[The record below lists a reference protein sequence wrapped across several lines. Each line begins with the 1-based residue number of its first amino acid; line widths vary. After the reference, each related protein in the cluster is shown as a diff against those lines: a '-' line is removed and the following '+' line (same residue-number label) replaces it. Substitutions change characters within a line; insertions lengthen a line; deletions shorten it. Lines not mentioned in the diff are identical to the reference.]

1 VFQTE
6 LKELHKNDI
15 ESKDFEALP
24 ADIKHEI
31 LTELKDAGRK
41 TDWACINSMPKV
53 GLCPELLLLV
63 GGISS
68 CSVSD
73 SAYSDTFLCSVVC
86 HLSHSCF
93 LLKPFD
99 GFTCHGRYTC
109 WVQWHVMLD
118 GGPWPSKKRGD
129 LWDWTP

>member
-1 VFQTE
+1 MFQTE

-86 HLSHSCF
+86 LSVICHIHASCLNHLMD
-93 LLKPFD
+93 L
-99 GFTCHGRYTC
+99 
-109 WVQWHVMLD
+109 HVMAGTLVGFSD
-118 GGPWPSKKRGD
+118 T
-129 LWDWTP
+129 LC

>member
-1 VFQTE
+1 VDNGVIPLPYLCAFQTE

-53 GLCPELLLLV
+53 ATY
-63 GGISS
+63 IS
-68 CSVSD
+68 
-73 SAYSDTFLCSVVC
+73 
-86 HLSHSCF
+86 
-93 LLKPFD
+93 KK
-99 GFTCHGRYTC
+99 YTC
-109 WVQWHVMLD
+109 F
-118 GGPWPSKKRGD
+118 KRIVVSC
-129 LWDWTP
+129 L